1 MKNMDDIHEQAKKA
15 RIPKQYK
22 KKHIS
27 APSKSSRSN
36 PIENKPVD
44 EKKILT
50 NGCGTFIK
58 GNYLKFDNELI
69 KIKDILDNYSE
80 PISRFK
86 DMRESID
93 ISQKL
98 TKIILNYCYHHKK
111 QFQKNIGMLLRDK
124 YIDLCKLLE
133 NAKLNSLSRISYRFC
148 IDCNHLAG
156 VIESNDTWSQ
166 HKAYLQKNSLSEI
179 SASDLSFIEISQ
191 DEIESYEFFSETHQL
206 ENKIKGDEEDVS
218 SDHVDELTE
227 NIDLP
232 EEKKSIKTPD
242 AKQTAKSSKN
252 ESNMR
257 KNIGSKSRSNNPADT
272 KLIDFLK
279 GFDIQDA

>member
-1 MKNMDDIHEQAKKA
+1 MDDIHEQARKA

-22 KKHIS
+22 KKQIS
-27 APSKSSRSN
+27 APLKSSGSN
-36 PIENKPVD
+36 SLKNEHVD
-44 EKKILT
+44 ETKILT

-58 GNYLKFDNELI
+58 GNYLKFNNEFI

-80 PISRFK
+80 PISRLK

-98 TKIILNYCYHHKK
+98 AKVILNYCYHHKK

-124 YIDLCKLLE
+124 YIDLCRLLE

-148 IDCNHLAG
+148 IDCNHLGG

-179 SASDLSFIEISQ
+179 KASDLSFIEISQ
-191 DEIESYEFFSETHQL
+191 DEIESYEFFSETPQL
-206 ENKIKGDEEDVS
+206 ENKIKGDKEDVS

-232 EEKKSIKTPD
+232 EKKKSVKTSD
-242 AKQTAKSSKN
+242 AKQTAKTSKN
-252 ESNMR
+252 DSNMR
-257 KNIGSKSRSNNPADT
+257 KNTGSKIRSNNPDDT
-272 KLIDFLK
+272 RLIDFLK
-279 GFDIQDA
+279 GYDIHDA